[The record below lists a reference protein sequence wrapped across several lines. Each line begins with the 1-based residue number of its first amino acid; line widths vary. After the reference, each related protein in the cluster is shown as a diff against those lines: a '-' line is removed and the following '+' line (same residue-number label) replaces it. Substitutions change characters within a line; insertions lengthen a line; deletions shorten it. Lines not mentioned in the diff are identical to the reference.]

1 MNAHE
6 WTWRCA
12 ERLHEQW
19 PRVDRVDLEHLA
31 EALRAEERW
40 QSMEPTEAA
49 LAWLTQGIPLQQ
61 PNAESTINT
70 QGRR

>member
-31 EALRAEERW
+31 EALRKEGRW
-40 QSMEPTEAA
+40 QAMEPADAA
-49 LAWLTQGIPLQQ
+49 VEWLSQGVLAM
-61 PNAESTINT
+61 
-70 QGRR
+70 